1 MLNLTPHRR
10 LKIPHGLAIFAA
22 ILLIGSS
29 VAGTSPNQGALASVN
44 ENEITIATK
53 NMENDIHVI
62 DESVIRDTVKHNSHV
77 LKLGLQLFQR

>member
-10 LKIPHGLAIFAA
+10 FQIPDGLAVFAA

-29 VAGTSPNQGALASVN
+29 IAGLNETSDEIFATNESSPVSVVQDIDTDIAS
-44 ENEITIATK
+44 IG
-53 NMENDIHVI
+53 
-62 DESVIRDTVKHNSHV
+62 ESVKQKSRV